1 MPMGDQITELITII
15 GIVTGLALAYGKA
28 FAGYQA
34 AITQAFIDAFAVP
47 SRFRRLLN
55 LAVGI
60 LIASAFTAVGAL
72 WLESW
77 AIVPAGV
84 LAGILAAVEAGKE
97 HDAAK
102 VEAPVEGRASGARRS
117 PEFHRGRDAEP
128 APADRS

>member
-1 MPMGDQITELITII
+1 MGDQIAELITVI
-15 GIVTGLALAYGKA
+15 GVVTGLALAYGKA

-55 LAVGI
+55 LLVGI
-60 LIASAFTAVGAL
+60 LIASAFTVVGAL
-72 WLESW
+72 WLDSW

-97 HDAAK
+97 HDAGK
-102 VEAPVEGRASGARRS
+102 LDEPVTSAAQ
-117 PEFHRGRDAEP
+117 PTRGGP
-128 APADRS
+128 